1 MFDLKG
7 LRLDVQHRGIS
18 IKSYSVKANH
28 TSWSLPVLKD
38 VRNKKSGRLFIT
50 KSQSRYTKQ
59 YMQYIGEVSQLY
71 AEYIVNDCAKRLP
84 LKLHEAIVELKNNDG
99 DIYQVL
105 ITCGYVSQSYSTTL
119 SELSRD
125 YLIDYE
131 LNHPPRETD
140 SRRRGNKTPV
150 QTKRER
156 HISMLCAY
164 GYDTDPETLNPLST
178 HKINKYLIHN
188 TAAKN
193 PQTTKERRRPWSYMT
208 RVTIFAELLRVMKW
222 ASLEGKVT
230 NTALAGIDPSDIPY
244 NAGEKNSPRN
254 KSEKV
259 TLLHEQFPIDIID
272 QMISACS
279 GSIRYQTLLMFCFY
293 TGSRLADYKD
303 LLWADLKFGRKYS
316 RDTVTNVWSI
326 YKKVDRKRV
335 AVQRQW
341 IPTLQ
346 ELSDQID
353 KYRRFKIDNGGFNP
367 DDRVFDFVTDNHG
380 GWNSTV
386 PRELKQFFSEA
397 GLELN
402 ELNLNG
408 NLLRSTFMEYAL
420 TVKRWDIE
428 IVATYCGSSPATVRE
443 FYVNNQSQNMRHNNK
458 RILELE
464 EANKSTD
471 AEQALLNVF
480 TGGA

>member
-38 VRNKKSGRLFIT
+38 VRNKNSGKLFIT

-71 AEYIVNDCAKRLP
+71 AEYIVNDCAERLP
-84 LKLHEAIVELKNNDG
+84 HKLHEAVIELKNNDS

-105 ITCGYVSQSYSTTL
+105 ITCGYVSQSYCTTL
-119 SELSRD
+119 SELSREF
-125 YLIDYE
+125 LIDYE
-131 LNHPPRETD
+131 LTHPPRETD

-156 HISMLCAY
+156 HINMLCAF
-164 GYDTDPETLNPLST
+164 GYDTDPATFTPASTRKTL
-178 HKINKYLIHN
+178 KYLMHN
-188 TAAKN
+188 SAAKN
-193 PQTTKERRRPWSYMT
+193 PQATKERRKPWSYMT

-222 ASLEGKVT
+222 ASLEEKIIFNG
-230 NTALAGIDPSDIPY
+230 LAGIDPSDIPY
-244 NAGEKNSPRN
+244 EHSEKNCPRN

-259 TLLHEQFPIDIID
+259 TLLHEKYPIDIID

-279 GSIRYQTLLMFCFY
+279 GSIKYKTLFMICFY

-303 LLWADLKFGRKYS
+303 LLWSDLEFGRKVN
-316 RDTVTNVWSI
+316 RDQTINVWFI
-326 YKKVDRKRV
+326 YKKTDRKRV
-335 AVQRQW
+335 AVQRNWQF
-341 IPTLQ
+341 TLPV
-346 ELSDQID
+346 LSDQID
-353 KYRRFKIDNGGFNP
+353 KYQRWKLENGGFNA

-386 PRELKQFFSEA
+386 PREFKQFFREA
-397 GLELN
+397 GLNLDDI
-402 ELNLNG
+402 NLNG
-408 NLLRSTFMEYAL
+408 NLLRASFMEWAL
-420 TVKRWDIE
+420 TVKRWRIE
-428 IVATYCGSSPATVRE
+428 DVASYCGSSAGTVRQ
-443 FYVNNQSQNMRHNNK
+443 FYVNNQSQNMRLTNK
-458 RILELE
+458 RLLEME
-464 EANKSTD
+464 EKNKTTD
-471 AEQALLNVF
+471 VEQTLLNVF
-480 TGGA
+480 KGGA